1 MLSIMEVSTFISR
14 LFLMTALVSTSAHGQ
29 FEDLDFDEFDSDL
42 PVVLTAVRLKQLQ
55 SDVPA
60 SVTVLRGQTLV
71 DMGIKDLSEAF
82 RLVPGMMV
90 GYDVNNKVSVVHYH
104 GGPASLPRNL
114 QVLLDGR
121 SVYHASVAAV
131 DWQNI
136 PVAIEDIDRI
146 EVVRG
151 PNASSYGSN
160 AFQAIINILTK
171 HSADVEGSEV
181 SRKQGNNGV
190 QESYARIRKRL
201 ANTDMRFT
209 AQLKHDN
216 GIDRKFTD
224 NSYESAFV
232 DSQINHR
239 LFDGSDLTFTGIYQ
253 KTDKPLVSID
263 GAGGLTFSDK
273 EKESERT
280 EFSVRWEKSFGSNHK
295 LKVSSFGFRSAH
307 DSSSDVGGDELYNI
321 LLDPTMRD
329 LYLSNPQAVNALV
342 DPKKPFDIGSLTQE
356 EQLSLHDLMIRYGIT
371 DLNDSD
377 LLGNLD
383 TFHGTID
390 NSLVENRFDIE
401 IQDTFIVGDHFTLIS
416 GAGFRR
422 DVTESEAFFGGY
434 ASNNTTRIFSSMD
447 WDSLDRWKAHIGLMW
462 EKESE
467 LEAVFNPRAA
477 LTYRLGL
484 NHSLRAVASRSVRSP
499 DMFETQ
505 TKWQYRLSD
514 IESDG
519 PVYGDTFYQIA
530 VADEDLSHERIISK
544 ELGYYYLSL
553 DNRIELD
560 VRAFH
565 EELTDMLDQSL
576 AIDNW
581 YNENKISMYFRGIEY
596 QVAYKPY
603 SMTQLRMTAAYID
616 AGSSENEA
624 TLLRVYAENSGSL
637 SWVQRWPSNIVTA
650 MAYYLADSYNSKED
664 QEDISTFERFD
675 FRIAKTFA
683 LDSRY
688 DLETSAYFQ
697 KDLKGEGLV
706 FDNVKYKDSL
716 RYIFSASLKF

>member
-14 LFLMTALVSTSAHGQ
+14 LFLLTALVSTSAHGQ
-29 FEDLDFDEFDSDL
+29 FEDLDFDEFDSEL

-60 SVTVLRGQTLV
+60 SVTVLHGQTLV

-90 GYDVNNKVSVVHYH
+90 GYDTNNKVSVVHYH

-131 DWQNI
+131 DWQSI

-160 AFQAIINILTK
+160 AFQAIVNILTK
-171 HSADVEGSEV
+171 HSADIDGSAV
-181 SRKQGNNGV
+181 SRRQGNNGV
-190 QESYARIRKRL
+190 QESFARVRNQT
-201 ANTDMRFT
+201 ANTDYRFSFL
-209 AQLKHDN
+209 LKHDD
-216 GIDRKFTD
+216 GIHRDRTD
-224 NSYESAFV
+224 NSYESAFI

-253 KTDKPLVSID
+253 KTDKPLVSIA
-263 GAGGLTFSDK
+263 GAGDLDFE
-273 EKESERT
+273 EKEGSVER
-280 EFSVRWEKSFGSNHK
+280 EELGLRWEKSFSPSHK
-295 LKVSSFGFRSAH
+295 IKLNSFISRAEHSSQSYVSGEKLYNASLDPALG
-307 DSSSDVGGDELYNI
+307 ELYQLNANTVTA
-321 LLDPTMRD
+321 LFSGK
-329 LYLSNPQAVNALV
+329 LSLADIAALPV
-342 DPKKPFDIGSLTQE
+342 E
-356 EQLSLHDLMIRYGIT
+356 EQVLIQQLNSRYDVENIET
-371 DLNDSD
+371 
-377 LLGNLD
+377 LD
-383 TFHGTID
+383 TFTGVID
-390 NSLVENRFDIE
+390 NSLVETRFDIE
-401 IQDTFIVGDHFTLIS
+401 LQDTLIFGDHFTVIS
-416 GAGFRR
+416 GLGFRR
-422 DVTESEAFFGGY
+422 DLTESETFFGGY
-434 ASNNTTRIFSSMD
+434 ASNNITRVFTSMD
-447 WDSLDRWKAHIGLMW
+447 WDSLENWKAHIGLMW

-477 LTYRLGL
+477 LTYRLGY
-484 NHSLRAVASRSVRSP
+484 NQSLRAVVSRSVRSP

-505 TKWQYRLSD
+505 TDWQYKLSN
-514 IESDG
+514 IQSDG
-519 PVYGDTFYQIA
+519 EVYGDTFYQRAIA
-530 VADEDLSHERIISK
+530 NDTLSHEKIVSK

-553 DNRIELD
+553 DGNLELD

-576 AIDNW
+576 AIDDW
-581 YNENKISMYFRGIEY
+581 YNENEISMYFRGLEY
-596 QVAYKPY
+596 QVAYKPF
-603 SMTQLRMTAAYID
+603 SRTQLRMTAAYID
-616 AGSSENEA
+616 AGSSENED

-637 SWVQRWPSNIVTA
+637 SWVQRWPSNIVTT

-697 KDLKGEGLV
+697 KDLEGDGLV
-706 FDNVKYKDSL
+706 FKHVQYEDSL

>member
-29 FEDLDFDEFDSDL
+29 FEDLDFDEFDSEL

-60 SVTVLRGQTLV
+60 SVTVLHGQTLV

-90 GYDVNNKVSVVHYH
+90 GYDTNNKVSVVHYH

-181 SRKQGNNGV
+181 SRRQGNNGV

-201 ANTDMRFT
+201 VNTDMRFT

-216 GIDRKFTD
+216 GIHRDDTD
-224 NSYESAFV
+224 NSYESAFI

-239 LFDGSDLTFTGIYQ
+239 LFDGSDLTFTGIFQ
-253 KTDKPLVSID
+253 RTDKPLVSIA
-263 GAGGLTFSDK
+263 GAGDLDFE
-273 EKESERT
+273 EKEGSVERE
-280 EFSVRWEKSFGSNHK
+280 EFGVRWEKSFSPSHK
-295 LKVSSFGFRSAH
+295 IKLNSFISRAEHSSQSYVSGDTLFNAAL
-307 DSSSDVGGDELYNI
+307 DPDVGELYQINPNAVGG
-321 LLDPTMRD
+321 LFTGTLD
-329 LYLSNPQAVNALV
+329 LST
-342 DPKKPFDIGSLTQE
+342 LTQE
-356 EQLSLHDLMIRYGIT
+356 ELALVQTISSRYDTNDLH
-371 DLNDSD
+371 
-377 LLGNLD
+377 
-383 TFHGTID
+383 TFTGVID
-390 NSLVENRFDIE
+390 NSLVETRFDIE
-401 IQDTFIVGDHFTLIS
+401 LQDTLIFGDHFTVIS
-416 GAGFRR
+416 GLGFRR
-422 DVTESEAFFGGY
+422 DLTESETFFGGY
-434 ASNNTTRIFSSMD
+434 ASNNITRVFTSMD
-447 WDSLDRWKAHIGLMW
+447 WDSLENWKAHIGLMW

-477 LTYRLGL
+477 LTYRLGY
-484 NHSLRAVASRSVRSP
+484 NQSLRAVVSRSVRSP

-505 TKWQYRLSD
+505 TDWQYKLSN
-514 IESDG
+514 IQSDG
-519 PVYGDTFYQIA
+519 EVYGDTFYQRAIA
-530 VADEDLSHERIISK
+530 NDTLSHEKIVSK

-553 DNRIELD
+553 DGNLELD

-576 AIDNW
+576 AIDDW
-581 YNENKISMYFRGIEY
+581 YNDNEISMYFRGLEY

-616 AGSSENEA
+616 AGSSENED

-637 SWVQRWPSNIVTA
+637 SWVQRWPSNIVTT

-688 DLETSAYFQ
+688 DLETSAYIQ
-697 KDLKGEGLV
+697 KDLEGDGLV
-706 FDNVKYKDSL
+706 FKHVQYKDSL